1 MTRMRR
7 FTVTVLVT
15 LLGLSAP
22 ASAQLSPP
30 NEAGVAMGHLHY
42 YVRDVEANQRFWESL
57 GGEVA
62 SFGQSVVMKFPD
74 VLVFLSQGEPEGGT
88 EGSIVNHMAFRVQ
101 SLDTIAAAGFE
112 FEPPPS
118 GVTNVFSPEGERI
131 ELFDDTATNLTFTL
145 DDDEDDA
152 PAALA
157 SRHNRPLDL
166 PIIAHHLHLYLVEDA
181 DAVQEAQ
188 RWYARMFGGA
198 PGTRWR
204 YDAVDLPGINLNF
217 SYNADAGG
225 APTRGRML
233 DHIGFEITDLEA
245 FCQRLEAQGV
255 TLDVPYTLHSSGIGY
270 AFLTD
275 PWGVYIEL
283 TEGLRRLY

>member
-1 MTRMRR
+1 
-7 FTVTVLVT
+7 
-15 LLGLSAP
+15 
-22 ASAQLSPP
+22 
-30 NEAGVAMGHLHY
+30 
-42 YVRDVEANQRFWESL
+42 
-57 GGEVA
+57 
-62 SFGQSVVMKFPD
+62 
-74 VLVFLSQGEPEGGT
+74 
-88 EGSIVNHMAFRVQ
+88 MAFRVQ
-101 SLDTIAAAGFE
+101 SLDTIAGAGFE
-112 FEPPPS
+112 FDPPPS

-145 DDDEDDA
+145 DDDEDG
-152 PAALA
+152 AADTLA

-283 TEGLRRLY
+283 TEGLRQLY

>member
-7 FTVTVLVT
+7 ATVAVLV

-22 ASAQLSPP
+22 ALAQLSPP

-57 GGEVA
+57 GGEVS
-62 SFGQSVVMKFPD
+62 SFGQSVVVKFPD
-74 VLVFLSQGEPEGGT
+74 VLVFLSEGEPEGGT

-101 SLDTIAAAGFE
+101 SLDTIAGAGFE
-112 FEPPPS
+112 FDPPPS

-145 DDDEDDA
+145 DDDEDG
-152 PAALA
+152 AADTLA

-283 TEGLRRLY
+283 TEGLRQLY